1 MSVGLSKHTGCPA
14 SPGGTLKEY
23 ERHKTAI
30 DKYGGSDMLFL
41 GTVFFWGILF
51 FLIQIST
58 QGT

>member
-41 GTVFFWGILF
+41 GTVFLGVFSF
-51 FLIQIST
+51 F
-58 QGT
+58 